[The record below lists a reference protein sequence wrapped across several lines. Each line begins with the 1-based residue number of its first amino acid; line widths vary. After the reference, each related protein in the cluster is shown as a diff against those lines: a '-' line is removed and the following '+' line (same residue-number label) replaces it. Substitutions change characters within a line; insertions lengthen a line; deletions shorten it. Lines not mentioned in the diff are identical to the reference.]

1 MESDLIKEEFYS
13 QICSDGKSRKMKKK
27 NHLSSLTLSEISV

>member
-27 NHLSSLTLSEISV
+27 IIKVH